1 MDTDDDCLSSVYDP
15 DDDTVSTDDDDEE
28 EDEAQSN
35 ENVSF
40 VILN

>member
-35 ENVSF
+35 ENISF